1 MPSNALLSLSCGH
14 GRVQETKSQNFFE
27 FSLEL
32 GPLENSYPSL
42 VSSGPLKDSQMQC
55 WPSALT
61 LAFRR
66 MTALVSCG
74 PVQGRV
80 CNFGAVFALSP
91 DFSCLSKKRPGLLF
105 VQLFACYCRVQTPR
119 LLTCWDEWR
128 ETFLM
133 QKKKKIILV
142 SVTCLVRFPIALLS
156 WYVFWYDCY
165 SGH

>member
-80 CNFGAVFALSP
+80 CNFGQCLLCHLTSHVCLRRGLVFCLTNFLLVIAESRLPGFSP
-91 DFSCLSKKRPGLLF
+91 AGMNGGKHSLC
-105 VQLFACYCRVQTPR
+105 
-119 LLTCWDEWR
+119 
-128 ETFLM
+128 
-133 QKKKKIILV
+133 KKKKKNLDF
-142 SVTCLVRFPIALLS
+142 CNLLS
-156 WYVFWYDCY
+156 SLSDCFAILICILI
-165 SGH
+165 